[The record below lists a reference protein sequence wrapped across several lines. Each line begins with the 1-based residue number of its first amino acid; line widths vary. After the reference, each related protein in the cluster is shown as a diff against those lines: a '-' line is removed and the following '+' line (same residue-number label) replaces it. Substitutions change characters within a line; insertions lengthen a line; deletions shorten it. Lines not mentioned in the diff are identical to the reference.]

1 MDAFFVSVE
10 RLDDPDLRSRPVIVG
25 ADTPRSVVLS
35 ASYDVRALG
44 VHSAQPVAQAKQL
57 APHALLIPPRQK
69 RYAQLSKQVMGILR
83 EFTPLV
89 EQVSVD
95 EAYLDLSGSLRTW
108 GTPERAAQAIRAR
121 IREELGLPAS
131 VGLAPTKFLAKMASG
146 LAKPDGIY
154 SLPPQAVA
162 SFLER
167 LPVGKLFGVGKAT
180 AETLRMAGYESAGD
194 LARADQADLARR
206 FGTGIAR
213 LVPLA
218 RGEDPRPVQVGREEK
233 SLGAEHT
240 FSTDVT
246 DRDVLDR
253 TLLWL
258 AHRVATRA
266 RTAERAGSVVAVKL
280 RWTDFTTLNRQLHLT
295 RPTDAASEIA
305 EAAGRLVAGLS
316 QPLPPVRL
324 VGVRLEELAPRGA
337 GRQLSL
343 LGEDDQRRD
352 VEATMD
358 AINTRFAGALAPAS
372 LLQHGL
378 GERESGHGNTGNSPR
393 ASRPD

>member
-1 MDAFFVSVE
+1 
-10 RLDDPDLRSRPVIVG
+10 
-25 ADTPRSVVLS
+25 
-35 ASYDVRALG
+35 
-44 VHSAQPVAQAKQL
+44 
-57 APHALLIPPRQK
+57 
-69 RYAQLSKQVMGILR
+69 
-83 EFTPLV
+83 
-89 EQVSVD
+89 
-95 EAYLDLSGSLRTW
+95 
-108 GTPERAAQAIRAR
+108 
-121 IREELGLPAS
+121 
-131 VGLAPTKFLAKMASG
+131 MASG

-352 VEATMD
+352 AEATMD

-378 GERESGHGNTGNSPR
+378 GERESGHGDTGNSPR

>member
-1 MDAFFVSVE
+1 ME
-10 RLDDPDLRSRPVIVG
+10 NLRG
-25 ADTPRSVVLS
+25 
-35 ASYDVRALG
+35 
-44 VHSAQPVAQAKQL
+44 
-57 APHALLIPPRQK
+57 
-69 RYAQLSKQVMGILR
+69 
-83 EFTPLV
+83 FTPLV

-108 GTPERAAQAIRAR
+108 GTPERAAEALRGR
-121 IREELGLPAS
+121 IRDELGLPAS

-154 SLPPQAVA
+154 SLPPQSVPT
-162 SFLER
+162 FLAR
-167 LPVGKLFGVGKAT
+167 LPIGKLFGVGKAT
-180 AETLRMAGYESAGD
+180 AETLRLAGYESAGD

-218 RGEDPRPVQVGREEK
+218 RGEDPRPVQVGRDEK

-240 FSTDVT
+240 FSSDVT

-253 TLLWL
+253 TVLWL

-266 RTAERAGSVVAVKL
+266 RAAERAGSVVAVKL
-280 RWTDFTTLNRQLHLT
+280 RWADFTTLNRQMHLS
-295 RPTDAASEIA
+295 RPTDAAAEIA
-305 EAAGRLVAGLS
+305 AEAGKLVAALE

-324 VGVRLEELAPRGA
+324 VGVRLEALAPRGA

-352 VEATMD
+352 AEAAMD
-358 AINTRFAGALAPAS
+358 AINTRFSGALGPAS
-372 LLQHGL
+372 LLQQDL
-378 GERESGHGNTGNSPR
+378 QRRNRTRSEPDHGNTGNSPR
-393 ASRPD
+393 ASPSD